1 MPLRYEIPPY
11 LQKIAS
17 AAKTNLQNKP
27 ECTEGDFVA
36 TFSSTLQEVQDALQR
51 AGIDDPE
58 GWKAATILRIQDE
71 TLHLLYE
78 IHREPSAPQK
88 PGKKT
93 ADHVVQSQPRAE
105 ENSPAKSD
113 WEIFRGIQ
121 GVLVDALGVGP
132 DEVTLHASLTA
143 NLGAESIDFL
153 DIVFRLE
160 KTFNIK
166 IPRGELFPEDILGTS
181 EYVQKEDGLVT
192 SEGIEKLRERM
203 TFLNLDDF
211 AKAPHIKNFA
221 DLLTVQALIN
231 YVKGKMQ

>member
-78 IHREPSAPQK
+78 IHREPSAPRESER
-88 PGKKT
+88 KT

-121 GVLVDALGVGP
+121 GVLVDALGVDP
-132 DEVTLHASLTA
+132 DEVTPHASLTA
-143 NLGAESIDFL
+143 DLGAESIDFL
-153 DIVFRLE
+153 DIVYRLE
-160 KTFNIK
+160 KKFNMK
-166 IPRGELFPEDILGTS
+166 IPRGELFPEDILVDS
-181 EYVQKEDGLVT
+181 EYVLDEGFVT
-192 SEGIEKLRERM
+192 SEGIEKLRER
-203 TFLNLDDF
+203 TPFLNLDDF
-211 AKAPHIKNFA
+211 SRAPYIDNFA
-221 DLLTVQALIN
+221 KLLTVQALIN